1 MNSCHRNSSRL
12 AGILVM
18 CSLVIGMA
26 QAAVT
31 SQPASGDQPDN
42 PGPLATDLSPAF
54 RTRDIEAAMRRV
66 ADWQVARVRNSPSED
81 WTYATLYVGLLAA
94 ADTLHDPSYRQVA
107 EEAARDFHWELGPRR
122 MHADD
127 QAIGQSYLELYRR
140 SHKPYKIGPLR
151 RQFDEVM
158 QTPDNPDRPVWWWC
172 DALFMAPPVWA
183 GLSHATGD
191 RKYND
196 YMDHEWSIT
205 QNLLYDPRIHLFA
218 RDANY
223 LDKHEANGQRVF
235 WSRGNGWVMGG
246 TVRVLAQLPSKDP
259 SRQRY
264 IRLLREMAKEVASIQ
279 SPDGLWRPGLLDP
292 QSYPLPEISG
302 SAFFVYAIAWGV
314 DHGYL
319 DEKTYGPVLARAWN
333 GMLKNI
339 YQDGRLGC
347 IQPVG
352 EAPGHYK
359 ASSSYVFGVG
369 AFLLAGS
376 ELELCRR
383 CRHPAEQQ

>member
-1 MNSCHRNSSRL
+1 
-12 AGILVM
+12 
-18 CSLVIGMA
+18 
-26 QAAVT
+26 
-31 SQPASGDQPDN
+31 
-42 PGPLATDLSPAF
+42 
-54 RTRDIEAAMRRV
+54 
-66 ADWQVARVRNSPSED
+66 
-81 WTYATLYVGLLAA
+81 
-94 ADTLHDPSYRQVA
+94 
-107 EEAARDFHWELGPRR
+107 
-122 MHADD
+122 
-127 QAIGQSYLELYRR
+127 
-140 SHKPYKIGPLR
+140 
-151 RQFDEVM
+151 
-158 QTPDNPDRPVWWWC
+158 
-172 DALFMAPPVWA
+172 MAPPVWA
-183 GLSHATGD
+183 GLSHVTGD
-191 RKYND
+191 RKYDD

-205 QNLLYDPRIHLFA
+205 QKLLYDARIHLFA

-264 IRLLREMAKEVASIQ
+264 IRLLREMAQEVASIQ
-279 SPDGLWRPGLLDP
+279 GPDGLWRPGLLDP

-314 DHGYL
+314 NHGYL
-319 DEKTYGPVLARAWN
+319 DEKTYDPVLAKAWS
-333 GMLKNI
+333 GMLKHI

-376 ELELCRR
+376 ELELCRH
-383 CRHPAEQQ
+383 CRQPAKQQ